1 MEDECKVWLEECL
14 RVFPELRSHPVTA
27 WYARMTKGQLSRLH
41 FDQLDPLVEILARSL
56 PGVDKKKLDKAKLQ
70 RLYRIEINS
79 RLKKIEDTEQRK
91 QVVRFALIHHMV
103 QIQEVSK
110 NEKGQATAPPHEVLR
125 RYNKLMELEGKPK
138 IKTIEDYQ
146 QKISHILS
154 QLERKTARKTANKKK
169 EKRKKKKEKKNKP
182 REEPKKANQKLKQ
195 S

>member
-1 MEDECKVWLEECL
+1 LEDECKVWLEECL

-27 WYARMTKGQLSRLH
+27 RYARMTKGQLSRLQ

-110 NEKGQATAPPHEVLR
+110 NEKGQATAPPHE
-125 RYNKLMELEGKPK
+125 
-138 IKTIEDYQ
+138 
-146 QKISHILS
+146 
-154 QLERKTARKTANKKK
+154 RKTKNQNHRRLPA
-169 EKRKKKKEKKNKP
+169 ENKP
-182 REEPKKANQKLKQ
+182 YPLRTRAENSQKN